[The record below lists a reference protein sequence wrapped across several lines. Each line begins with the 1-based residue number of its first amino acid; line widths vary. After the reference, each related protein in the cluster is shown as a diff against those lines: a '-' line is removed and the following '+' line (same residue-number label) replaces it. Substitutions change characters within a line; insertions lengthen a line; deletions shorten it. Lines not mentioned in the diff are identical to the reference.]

1 MKRTT
6 GHLTE
11 KNKKYYAVINL
22 YDTEGKRHAK
32 WINLQLETNKGNKRE
47 AEFRLRQ
54 LLDQYN
60 SEDMYKQE
68 NMSRA
73 DKERNRIANMQVIDY
88 LPEWL
93 ESHKVNVSETTYFGY
108 KTMIES
114 RMIPFF
120 KQYGDLKVKD
130 MTGDECNEYYYKLRT
145 DGLKGKSAQRH
156 HSMLHLAFKSAVK
169 RRIIPCNPV
178 EQADRPKAV
187 QFIGSYYNANEL
199 KELLEIAEGAV
210 IYMPIILA
218 AYYGLRRS
226 EAVGL
231 KWSAIDFDSKAISIK
246 HKIVENQNGLK
257 GMDVMKT
264 KSSYRTLPLI
274 PKVEEI
280 LLKER
285 ARQEEMKR
293 VMRKAY
299 SKKFEEYVCVD
310 ALGDILRPDYVTDH
324 FAILLRTNGLRKIRF
339 HDLRHSCASLLLANG
354 VPMKMIQ
361 DWLGHSDMGTTANI
375 YSHIDSE
382 SKKVSAQA
390 ISSALE

>member
-1 MKRTT
+1 MVL
-6 GHLTE
+6 G
-11 KNKKYYAVINL
+11 A
-22 YDTEGKRHAK
+22 
-32 WINLQLETNKGNKRE
+32 
-47 AEFRLRQ
+47 
-54 LLDQYN
+54 
-60 SEDMYKQE
+60 
-68 NMSRA
+68 
-73 DKERNRIANMQVIDY
+73 
-88 LPEWL
+88 
-93 ESHKVNVSETTYFGY
+93 
-108 KTMIES
+108 
-114 RMIPFF
+114 FF
-120 KQYGDLKVKD
+120 P
-130 MTGDECNEYYYKLRT
+130 N
-145 DGLKGKSAQRH
+145 
-156 HSMLHLAFKSAVK
+156 
-169 RRIIPCNPV
+169 
-178 EQADRPKAV
+178 
-187 QFIGSYYNANEL
+187 
-199 KELLEIAEGAV
+199 
-210 IYMPIILA
+210 
-218 AYYGLRRS
+218 YYGLRRS